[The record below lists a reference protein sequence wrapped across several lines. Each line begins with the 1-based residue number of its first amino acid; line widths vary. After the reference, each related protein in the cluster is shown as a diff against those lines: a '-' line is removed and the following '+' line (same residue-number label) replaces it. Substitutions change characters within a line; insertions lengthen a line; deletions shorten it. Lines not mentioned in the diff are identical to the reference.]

1 MTTELA
7 PVLVATLAVGV
18 TVAGVMF
25 AGFRRITDQL
35 TEAARE
41 RAHLTERIA
50 RIEGIIET
58 LQTILLSDR
67 PRTGTDEGAAA

>member
-1 MTTELA
+1 MTIE
-7 PVLVATLAVGV
+7 LVATLAVGA

-25 AGFRRITDQL
+25 AGFCRITDQL

-41 RAHLTERIA
+41 RAHITERIA

-67 PRTGTDEGAAA
+67 CCTGTAA